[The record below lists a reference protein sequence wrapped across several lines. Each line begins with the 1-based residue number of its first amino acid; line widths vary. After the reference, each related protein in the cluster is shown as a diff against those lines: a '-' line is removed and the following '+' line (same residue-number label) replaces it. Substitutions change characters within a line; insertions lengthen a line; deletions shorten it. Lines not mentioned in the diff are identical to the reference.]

1 MTYTKMKQAVNR
13 SAIRLKDFV
22 FNLDTALIRNTD
34 EQMYYIDRTVFSGTT
49 DAEKDVTSQELPFQP
64 DECNLK

>member
-1 MTYTKMKQAVNR
+1 MKQAVNR

-22 FNLDTALIRNTD
+22 FNLDTALIRSTD
-34 EQMYYIDRTVFSGTT
+34 EQMHYYIDRTVFAGTT